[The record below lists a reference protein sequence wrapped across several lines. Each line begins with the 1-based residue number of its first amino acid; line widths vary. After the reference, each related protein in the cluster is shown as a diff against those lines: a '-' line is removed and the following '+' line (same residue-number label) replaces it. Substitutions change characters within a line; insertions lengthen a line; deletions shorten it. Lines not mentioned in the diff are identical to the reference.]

1 MFILVTVLIA
11 FFIADVLL
19 GSVKIPVKEVLLSV
33 FSDHTLRPEWRTILL
48 SFRIPKAITA
58 ILAGVALAISGLQ
71 MQTYF
76 RNPLAGPY
84 VLGISAGASLGV
96 AILVLGS
103 SMIFILL
110 FSLVLHFVILWFN
123 FGLSLLLKL
132 DRGSMA
138 AFTIHVSQ
146 KTLTVSFVVWSGY
159 FSSYA
164 LGLVPVIFYH
174 LVQLIV
180 DTFVA
185 HRFRAA
191 IEGEVSG
198 AK

>member
-1 MFILVTVLIA
+1 
-11 FFIADVLL
+11 
-19 GSVKIPVKEVLLSV
+19 
-33 FSDHTLRPEWRTILL
+33 
-48 SFRIPKAITA
+48 
-58 ILAGVALAISGLQ
+58 
-71 MQTYF
+71 
-76 RNPLAGPY
+76 
-84 VLGISAGASLGV
+84 
-96 AILVLGS
+96 
-103 SMIFILL
+103 
-110 FSLVLHFVILWFN
+110 
-123 FGLSLLLKL
+123 
-132 DRGSMA
+132 MA